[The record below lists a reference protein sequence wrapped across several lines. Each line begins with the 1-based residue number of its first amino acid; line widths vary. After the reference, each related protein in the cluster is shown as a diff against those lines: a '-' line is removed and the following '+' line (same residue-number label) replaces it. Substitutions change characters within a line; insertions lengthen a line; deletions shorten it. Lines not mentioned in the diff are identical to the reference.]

1 MTEKACG
8 FAAVI
13 GPPNAGKS
21 TLSNALVGQKVS
33 IVTQKAQTTRMR
45 LRAIVMHDAAQIILV
60 DTPGIFVPRQ
70 RLCLVFDRAKCLFW
84 TGLSCLATSAVL
96 TPLLKLRWV
105 LWRESVASLLL
116 AQSLRQRVNYELGG
130 LQGAESRV
138 EQMAVLSEQRIVLN

>member
-45 LRAIVMHDAAQIILV
+45 LRAVVMHDAAQIILV
-60 DTPGIFVPRQ
+60 DTPGISRPN
-70 RLCLVFDRAKCLFW
+70 
-84 TGLSCLATSAVL
+84 SAS
-96 TPLLKLRWV
+96 TAPW
-105 LWRESVASLLL
+105 
-116 AQSLRQRVNYELGG
+116 
-130 LQGAESRV
+130 
-138 EQMAVLSEQRIVLN
+138 